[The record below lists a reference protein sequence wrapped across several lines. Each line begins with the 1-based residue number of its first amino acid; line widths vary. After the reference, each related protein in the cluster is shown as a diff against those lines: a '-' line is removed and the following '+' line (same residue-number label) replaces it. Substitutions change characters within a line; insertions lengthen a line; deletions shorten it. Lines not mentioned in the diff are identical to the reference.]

1 MTYDHELILI
11 SKSWEKDEYGNMR
24 PVETRTAILCK
35 VKSIGRSEFYSAAMT
50 DLRPE
55 IVFVI
60 HSCEYSGEQ
69 DVELNGEKYKVLRT
83 YRGDATRMGSKLA
96 LDEME
101 LTCERVATDG

>member
-11 SKSWEKDEYGNMR
+11 SKTWEKDEYGNMR

-35 VKSIGRSEFYSAAMT
+35 VKSIGRSEFYSAAMA

-60 HSCEYSGEQ
+60 HACEYGSEQ
-69 DVELNGEKYKVLRT
+69 EVEFDGEKYRVIRT
-83 YRGDATRMGSKLA
+83 YKGDATRMRSKLA

-101 LTCERVATDG
+101 LTCGRVIADD